1 MGYEDLRIAIV
12 SRAIRDYKTAL
23 AYGKERAIYRLE
35 KFFLSEW
42 GQFLSGNYGEYIIER
57 CKKNI
62 KLIAKGD
69 QNDR

>member
-1 MGYEDLRIAIV
+1 MGYEDLRIAKV
-12 SRAIRDYKTAL
+12 RRGVMDYNTAL
-23 AYGKERAIYRLE
+23 ACGKESSIKRLE

>member
-12 SRAIRDYKTAL
+12 SRAIRDYNTAL

-35 KFFLSEW
+35 KFFLSSW
-42 GQFLSGNYGEYIIER
+42 GQFLTNYHGEHIIQR

-62 KLIAKGD
+62 KLISKGD